1 MCSELVPGARGEGS
15 AVGRQ
20 WGAGDC
26 ATGCPCASLPEGTQT
41 GCGCG
46 QIYVQLLAGSCGKLS
61 SIFSSNS
68 CLDGEWRD
76 RFFFIYTASILLVL
90 WCWEMFT
97 LVVFLTGFLLHLKNL
112 SFPNVSSLLSEFLC
126 CRWEIPGVRSVPGC
140 NHSSAVTQTPGTG
153 SLQTNLAGF
162 QQLRGDPPPSN
173 ILSLSSNLS

>member
-1 MCSELVPGARGEGS
+1 MNASNNFPNNLLTGKLYQSTGTDGEFRQHIPRTVINFKKKLWFAHAMCSELVPGARGEGS

-26 ATGCPCASLPEGTQT
+26 ATGCPWASLPEGTQT

-76 RFFFIYTASILLVL
+76 GFFSSTQ
-90 WCWEMFT
+90 
-97 LVVFLTGFLLHLKNL
+97 HLYY
-112 SFPNVSSLLSEFLC
+112 LC
-126 CRWEIPGVRSVPGC
+126 FDAERCSHWLC
-140 NHSSAVTQTPGTG
+140 
-153 SLQTNLAGF
+153 F
-162 QQLRGDPPPSN
+162 
-173 ILSLSSNLS
+173 